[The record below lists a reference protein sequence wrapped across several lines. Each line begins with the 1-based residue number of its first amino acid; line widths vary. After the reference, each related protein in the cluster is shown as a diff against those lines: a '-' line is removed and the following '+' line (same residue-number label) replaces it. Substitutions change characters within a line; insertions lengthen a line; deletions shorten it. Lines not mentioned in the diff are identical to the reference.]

1 MDTGARL
8 PVVDSAAERRREVV
22 VVGSGIAGLV
32 TALSAVSGPEPV
44 RPNVTIVTKGAID
57 ESNTRYAQGGIAA
70 AWFPDDSAAAHASD
84 TLRAGA
90 GLADAAAV
98 DVLTSEGAGAID
110 ALIGWG
116 VTFDRVSGDHGSS
129 DRGVGAPASSA
140 RVSSDHASTN
150 PEATY
155 ARGLE
160 AAHSVARV
168 LHAGGDQTGAE
179 IERALVAAVRG
190 AGIRVVENAALVD
203 VVVHPSSAADSRV
216 ARVAGVSLL
225 RGAPEPDRDDGLLE
239 FVPAD
244 DVVIATGGAGQLFA
258 HTTNPGVA
266 TGDGVA
272 AAWRA
277 GAEVADLEFVQF
289 HPTTLDA
296 PGNFLISEA
305 VRGEGAVLLGADG
318 DRFMTRVHD
327 DAELAPRD
335 IVARAIAAQMARQ
348 GGAPVLLDA
357 TALGAEFL
365 ARRFP
370 GIDRATRALGLDW
383 AHQPLPITP
392 AAHYSMGGIVT
403 DLDGRTNVPGL
414 WAVGE
419 AARTGVHGANRLAS
433 NSLLEGAVFGM
444 RVGRML
450 GEPASASL
458 VSPRTSAAT
467 VGAAGAVG
475 AVEAA
480 GEPASFDRAALQRIM
495 WERVGLL
502 RDEAGLLAAS
512 AELAR
517 MMAPAALDRCRVEDR
532 NLLDLA
538 RLTVAA
544 ALARTESRGA
554 HSRSDIPETRPGLAR
569 PLVSATRP
577 PASAVVPQT
586 LPANAESSSG
596 EPASAGSAVRT
607 TDDARGSDT
616 SGSPD
621 SLRVDHLGRSAARGS
636 AVPHDPAQPHDPTEP
651 HDRSVPLEHSEPR
664 DRSDPRDT
672 SDTEKTSA
680 C

>member
-1 MDTGARL
+1 VDGGERRL
-8 PVVDSAAERRREVV
+8 VGSSVGERRREVL

-32 TALSAVSGPEPV
+32 AALSAVSGPEPV
-44 RPNVTIVTKGAID
+44 RPNVTIVTKGAMD
-57 ESNTRYAQGGIAA
+57 ESNTRYAQGGVAA

-98 DVLTSEGAGAID
+98 DVLTGEGASAID

-116 VTFDRVSGDHGSS
+116 VEFDRASVEGGGGECGSGERDGGGH
-129 DRGVGAPASSA
+129 R
-140 RVSSDHASTN
+140 
-150 PEATY
+150 EATY

-179 IERALVAAVRG
+179 IERALVSAVRA
-190 AGIRVVENAALVD
+190 AGIRVIENTVLVD
-203 VVVHPSSAADSRV
+203 VVVDSRSAADSRV
-216 ARVAGVSLL
+216 ARVAGVSIL
-225 RGAPEPDRDDGLLE
+225 RGSAQTDSGFGSLE
-239 FVPAD
+239 FLPAD

-266 TGDGVA
+266 TGDGVV

-370 GIDRATRALGLDW
+370 GIDRATRALGFDW
-383 AHQPLPITP
+383 AQQPLPITP

-433 NSLLEGAVFGM
+433 NSLLEGAVFGL

-450 GEPASASL
+450 GEPVSGPVASL
-458 VSPRTSAAT
+458 RASEAT
-467 VGAAGAVG
+467 TRAAGQPAESGQDRADNGVAVIDQ
-475 AVEAA
+475 AA
-480 GEPASFDRAALQRIM
+480 AFDKPTIFDRAVLQQIM

-512 AELAR
+512 TELDR
-517 MMAPAALDRCRVEDR
+517 MIAPAARDRRSVEDR

-569 PLVSATRP
+569 PIL
-577 PASAVVPQT
+577 
-586 LPANAESSSG
+586 
-596 EPASAGSAVRT
+596 
-607 TDDARGSDT
+607 
-616 SGSPD
+616 
-621 SLRVDHLGRSAARGS
+621 SAARPSVTAAAPAASYQLDSRVTGGPRDIIHS
-636 AVPHDPAQPHDPTEP
+636 IEPSDLGEHSDPSERTEP
-651 HDRSVPLEHSEPR
+651 H

>member
-1 MDTGARL
+1 MDGGERRLVGSSAGAR
-8 PVVDSAAERRREVV
+8 PREVL

-32 TALSAVSGPEPV
+32 AALSAVSGPEPV
-44 RPNVTIVTKGAID
+44 RSNVTIVTKGAMD
-57 ESNTRYAQGGIAA
+57 ESNTRYAQGGVAA

-98 DVLTSEGAGAID
+98 DVLTGEGASAID

-116 VTFDRVSGDHGSS
+116 VEFDRASGEGDGGECGSGE
-129 DRGVGAPASSA
+129 RGDGGGGGH
-140 RVSSDHASTN
+140 R
-150 PEATY
+150 EATY

-179 IERALVAAVRG
+179 IERALVAAVRA
-190 AGIRVVENAALVD
+190 AGIRVIENAVLVD
-203 VVVHPSSAADSRV
+203 VVVDSRFEADSRV
-216 ARVAGVSLL
+216 ARVAGVSIL
-225 RGAPEPDRDDGLLE
+225 RESTQTDNGFGSLE
-239 FVPAD
+239 FLPAD
-244 DVVIATGGAGQLFA
+244 DVVMATGGAGQLFA

-370 GIDRATRALGLDW
+370 GIDRATRALGFDW
-383 AHQPLPITP
+383 AQQPLPITP

-450 GEPASASL
+450 GEPVAGPVA
-458 VSPRTSAAT
+458 SPRASEAT
-467 VGAAGAVG
+467 TRAAGQPAVPAQDRADNG
-475 AVEAA
+475 VAVIDQAA
-480 GEPASFDRAALQRIM
+480 AFDKPTIFDRAALQQIM

-512 AELAR
+512 TELDR
-517 MMAPAALDRCRVEDR
+517 MIAPAALDRRSVEDR

-569 PLVSATRP
+569 PLVSAARP
-577 PASAVVPQT
+577 SATAAAPAATDRFDSRVPAGQRDIIHSIE
-586 LPANAESSSG
+586 PSDPG
-596 EPASAGSAVRT
+596 ER
-607 TDDARGSDT
+607 SDP
-616 SGSPD
+616 SE
-621 SLRVDHLGRSAARGS
+621 R
-636 AVPHDPAQPHDPTEP
+636 TEP
-651 HDRSVPLEHSEPR
+651 H

>member
-1 MDTGARL
+1 MNRGERGLAG
-8 PVVDSAAERRREVV
+8 DSAGERRREVI

-70 AWFPDDSAAAHASD
+70 AWFPDDSAAAHAAD
-84 TLRAGA
+84 TVRAGA

-98 DVLTSEGAGAID
+98 DVLTGEGASAID

-116 VTFDRVSGDHGSS
+116 VQFDRGGEDLGGS
-129 DRGVGAPASSA
+129 DRVISKG
-140 RVSSDHASTN
+140 
-150 PEATY
+150 EATY

-160 AAHSVARV
+160 AAHSAARV
-168 LHAGGDQTGAE
+168 LHAGGDRTGAE
-179 IERALVAAVRG
+179 IERALVAAVRA
-190 AGIRVVENAALVD
+190 AGIRVIENAVLVD
-203 VVVHPSSAADSRV
+203 VVMDSSSAADSRV
-216 ARVAGVSLL
+216 ARVAGVSIL
-225 RGAPEPDRDDGLLE
+225 RDATQPRRDEGLLG
-239 FVPAD
+239 FLSAD

-258 HTTNPGVA
+258 HTTNPDVA

-348 GGAPVLLDA
+348 SGTPVLLDA

-370 GIDRATRALGLDW
+370 GIDRATRALGFDW
-383 AHQPLPITP
+383 ARQPLPITP

-450 GEPASASL
+450 NEHVSAS
-458 VSPRTSAAT
+458 VA
-467 VGAAGAVG
+467 AVG
-475 AVEAA
+475 APRAAALAA
-480 GEPASFDRAALQRIM
+480 GQSAPFDRAALQRIM

-502 RDEAGLLAAS
+502 RDEAGLRAAS
-512 AELAR
+512 ADLDR
-517 MMAPAALDRCRVEDR
+517 MIAPPALDRRSVEDR

-538 RLTVAA
+538 RLTVAG

-569 PLVSATRP
+569 PLVSAARP
-577 PASAVVPQT
+577 PAPASAPGTSVVST
-586 LPANAESSSG
+586 ALVG
-596 EPASAGSAVRT
+596 EPALS
-607 TDDARGSDT
+607 
-616 SGSPD
+616 
-621 SLRVDHLGRSAARGS
+621 
-636 AVPHDPAQPHDPTEP
+636 EP
-651 HDRSVPLEHSEPR
+651 HDQKPVAHSEQHEHSEPH

>member
-1 MDTGARL
+1 MRALAGG
-8 PVVDSAAERRREVV
+8 SAGERRREVL

-84 TLRAGA
+84 TVRAGA

-98 DVLTSEGAGAID
+98 DVLTGEGAGAID

-116 VTFDRVSGDHGSS
+116 VRFDRDTAGHGSS
-129 DRGVGAPASSA
+129 DRGVSKG
-140 RVSSDHASTN
+140 
-150 PEATY
+150 EATY

-168 LHAGGDQTGAE
+168 LHAGGDRTGAE
-179 IERALVAAVRG
+179 IERALVAAVRAG
-190 AGIRVVENAALVD
+190 GIRVIENAVLVD
-203 VVVHPSSAADSRV
+203 VVMDSSSAADSRV
-216 ARVAGVSLL
+216 ARVAGVSIL
-225 RGAPEPDRDDGLLE
+225 RDATQPRRDVIGSDRAGGTSNRAVDETGRPSHPSDVLKDASADGSLE
-239 FVPAD
+239 FLPAD

-370 GIDRATRALGLDW
+370 GIDRATRALGFDW
-383 AHQPLPITP
+383 AQQPLPITP
-392 AAHYSMGGIVT
+392 AAHYSMGGTVT

-450 GEPASASL
+450 GEPVSGPAA
-458 VSPRTSAAT
+458 SPRASEAT
-467 VGAAGAVG
+467 TRAAGQPAVPG
-475 AVEAA
+475 QDLADNGVAA
-480 GEPASFDRAALQRIM
+480 IDQAAALDRPTIFDRAALQRIM

-512 AELAR
+512 ADLDR
-517 MMAPAALDRCRVEDR
+517 MIAPVALDRRSVEDR

-554 HSRSDIPETRPGLAR
+554 HSRVDIPETRPGLAR
-569 PLVSATRP
+569 PIV
-577 PASAVVPQT
+577 
-586 LPANAESSSG
+586 
-596 EPASAGSAVRT
+596 
-607 TDDARGSDT
+607 
-616 SGSPD
+616 
-621 SLRVDHLGRSAARGS
+621 SAARPS
-636 AVPHDPAQPHDPTEP
+636 ATVAAPAPTDRLDSRVQAGPLDIIHSIEPSDPG
-651 HDRSVPLEHSEPR
+651 EHSVASEH
-664 DRSDPRDT
+664 SDPRDPSDPREP

>member
-1 MDTGARL
+1 
-8 PVVDSAAERRREVV
+8 VDGGERGLAADAAGERRREVL

-98 DVLTSEGAGAID
+98 DVLTGEGASAID

-116 VTFDRVSGDHGSS
+116 VRFDRDTTDHGSS
-129 DRGVGAPASSA
+129 DRGVSDPAGTDRASSK
-140 RVSSDHASTN
+140 RVISN
-150 PEATY
+150 REETY

-179 IERALVAAVRG
+179 IERALVAAVRA
-190 AGIRVVENAALVD
+190 AGIRVIENAVLADIVVD
-203 VVVHPSSAADSRV
+203 SRSVADSRV

-225 RGAPEPDRDDGLLE
+225 RGVPEPNRDGGLLE

-370 GIDRATRALGLDW
+370 GIDRATRALSLDW
-383 AHQPLPITP
+383 AQQPLPITP

-450 GEPASASL
+450 GEPASASVASL
-458 VSPRTSAAT
+458 RTAAANVS
-467 VGAAGAVG
+467 
-475 AVEAA
+475 AA
-480 GEPASFDRAALQRIM
+480 GEPAPFDRAALQRIM
-495 WERVGLL
+495 WEQVGLL

-512 AELAR
+512 TDLDR
-517 MMAPAALDRCRVEDR
+517 MIAPAALDRRSVEDR

-554 HSRSDIPETRPGLAR
+554 HSRSDIPETRPGQAR
-569 PLVSATRP
+569 PFVAAARPSASTSVLGTSFVSTA
-577 PASAVVPQT
+577 
-586 LPANAESSSG
+586 LSG
-596 EPASAGSAVRT
+596 EPALTKPSDQETETPTAL
-607 TDDARGSDT
+607 DASVAAATRIDQIDQST
-616 SGSPD
+616 A
-621 SLRVDHLGRSAARGS
+621 RVLA
-636 AVPHDPAQPHDPTEP
+636 
-651 HDRSVPLEHSEPR
+651 
-664 DRSDPRDT
+664 DPRDT

>member
-1 MDTGARL
+1 MPGLTG
-8 PVVDSAAERRREVV
+8 DSAGERQREVI

-32 TALSAVSGPEPV
+32 TALSAVSGAERGLGLGCE
-44 RPNVTIVTKGAID
+44 RPSVTIVTKGVID
-57 ESNTRYAQGGIAA
+57 DSNTRYAQGGIAA
-70 AWFPDDSAAAHASD
+70 AWFPDDSAASHAAD

-90 GLADAAAV
+90 GLADAVAV
-98 DVLTSEGAGAID
+98 GVLTADGAGAID

-116 VTFDRVSGDHGSS
+116 VRFDRT
-129 DRGVGAPASSA
+129 GAQVDAP
-140 RVSSDHASTN
+140 
-150 PEATY
+150 Y

-179 IERALVAAVRG
+179 IERALVRAVRA
-190 AGIRVVENAALVD
+190 AGIRVIENAVLVD
-203 VVVHPSSAADSRV
+203 VVRDSASASHSRV
-216 ARVAGVSLL
+216 ARVAGVSIL
-225 RGAPEPDRDDGLLE
+225 REAATADDGGPGQNSVE
-239 FVPAD
+239 FLPAD

-258 HTTNPGVA
+258 HTTNPRGA

-335 IVARAIAAQMARQ
+335 IVARAIAAQMVRQ
-348 GGAPVLLDA
+348 NSQPVLLDA
-357 TALGAEFL
+357 TALGAGFL
-365 ARRFP
+365 AQRFP
-370 GIDRATRALGLDW
+370 GIDRATRALGFDW
-383 AHQPLPITP
+383 AQQPLPITP

-444 RVGRML
+444 RVGRMV
-450 GEPASASL
+450 GQPVTAPGASL
-458 VSPRTSAAT
+458 RASGASDP
-467 VGAAGAVG
+467 AAGQ
-475 AVEAA
+475 
-480 GEPASFDRAALQRIM
+480 PSIFDRAALQRIM

-502 RDEAGLLAAS
+502 RDEGGLRAAS
-512 AELAR
+512 AELER
-517 MMAPAALDRCRVEDR
+517 MTAPAALDERSVEDR
-532 NLLDLA
+532 NLLDLG

-544 ALARTESRGA
+544 ALARPESRGA

-569 PLVSATRP
+569 AIVSAARLR
-577 PASAVVPQT
+577 ADQLDSSAPQ
-586 LPANAESSSG
+586 
-596 EPASAGSAVRT
+596 EPAS
-607 TDDARGSDT
+607 
-616 SGSPD
+616 
-621 SLRVDHLGRSAARGS
+621 
-636 AVPHDPAQPHDPTEP
+636 PHTHREP
-651 HDRSVPLEHSEPR
+651 REHSEAHDTLNPR
-664 DRSDPRDT
+664 DP

>member
-1 MDTGARL
+1 MDRGERALAADAAGA
-8 PVVDSAAERRREVV
+8 RRREVI

-32 TALSAVSGPEPV
+32 AALSAVSGPEPV

-70 AWFPDDSAAAHASD
+70 AWFPDDSAAAHAAD
-84 TLRAGA
+84 TMRAGA

-98 DVLTSEGAGAID
+98 DVLTGEGASAID

-116 VTFDRVSGDHGSS
+116 VQFDRGGEDLS
-129 DRGVGAPASSA
+129 DRVIGKGEAP
-140 RVSSDHASTN
+140 
-150 PEATY
+150 Y

-168 LHAGGDQTGAE
+168 LHAGGDRTGAE
-179 IERALVAAVRG
+179 IERALVAAVRA
-190 AGIRVVENAALVD
+190 AGIRVIENAVLVD
-203 VVVHPSSAADSRV
+203 VVMDSSSAADSRI
-216 ARVAGVSLL
+216 ARVAGVSIL
-225 RGAPEPDRDDGLLE
+225 RDATQPRRDEGLLE
-239 FVPAD
+239 FLSAD

-258 HTTNPGVA
+258 HTTNPDVA

-305 VRGEGAVLLGADG
+305 VRGEGAVLLGVDG

-348 GGAPVLLDA
+348 SGKPVLLDA

-370 GIDRATRALGLDW
+370 GIDRATRALGVDW
-383 AHQPLPITP
+383 ARQPLPITP

-450 GEPASASL
+450 KEHVSAC
-458 VSPRTSAAT
+458 VA
-467 VGAAGAVG
+467 AVG
-475 AVEAA
+475 APGAAALAA
-480 GEPASFDRAALQRIM
+480 GQPAPFDRAALQRIM

-502 RDEAGLLAAS
+502 RDEAGLRAAS
-512 AELAR
+512 ADLDR
-517 MMAPAALDRCRVEDR
+517 MIAPPALDRRSVEDR

-569 PLVSATRP
+569 PLVSAARQSSS
-577 PASAVVPQT
+577 ASAPGTSVGLMALV
-586 LPANAESSSG
+586 G
-596 EPASAGSAVRT
+596 EPALS
-607 TDDARGSDT
+607 
-616 SGSPD
+616 
-621 SLRVDHLGRSAARGS
+621 
-636 AVPHDPAQPHDPTEP
+636 EP
-651 HDRSVPLEHSEPR
+651 RDQKSVAHSEQHEHSEPH

>member
-1 MDTGARL
+1 MPGLTG
-8 PVVDSAAERRREVV
+8 DSAGERQREVI

-32 TALSAVSGPEPV
+32 TALSAVSGAELGLGLGSE
-44 RPNVTIVTKGAID
+44 RASVTIVTKGVID

-70 AWFPDDSAAAHASD
+70 AWFPDDSAASHAAD

-90 GLADAAAV
+90 GLADAVAV
-98 DVLTSEGAGAID
+98 GVLTADGAGAID

-116 VTFDRVSGDHGSS
+116 VRFDRT
-129 DRGVGAPASSA
+129 GAQVDAP
-140 RVSSDHASTN
+140 
-150 PEATY
+150 Y

-179 IERALVAAVRG
+179 IERALVRAVRA
-190 AGIRVVENAALVD
+190 AGIRVIENAVLVD
-203 VVVHPSSAADSRV
+203 VVRDSTSASDSRV
-216 ARVAGVSLL
+216 ARVAGVSIL
-225 RGAPEPDRDDGLLE
+225 REAATADDGGPGQNSVE
-239 FVPAD
+239 FLPAD
-244 DVVIATGGAGQLFA
+244 DVIIATGGAGQLFA
-258 HTTNPGVA
+258 HTTNPRGA

-335 IVARAIAAQMARQ
+335 IVARAIAAQMVRQ
-348 GGAPVLLDA
+348 NGQPVLLDA

-365 ARRFP
+365 AQRFP
-370 GIDRATRALGLDW
+370 GIDRATRALGFDW
-383 AHQPLPITP
+383 AQQPLPITP

-444 RVGRML
+444 RVGRMVRQPVTAP
-450 GEPASASL
+450 GASL
-458 VSPRTSAAT
+458 RASGASDP
-467 VGAAGAVG
+467 AAGQ
-475 AVEAA
+475 
-480 GEPASFDRAALQRIM
+480 PSIFDRAALQRIM

-502 RDEAGLLAAS
+502 RDEGGLRAAS
-512 AELAR
+512 AELER
-517 MMAPAALDRCRVEDR
+517 MTAPAALDERSVEDR
-532 NLLDLA
+532 NLLDLG

-544 ALARTESRGA
+544 ALARPESRGA

-569 PLVSATRP
+569 AIV
-577 PASAVVPQT
+577 
-586 LPANAESSSG
+586 
-596 EPASAGSAVRT
+596 
-607 TDDARGSDT
+607 
-616 SGSPD
+616 
-621 SLRVDHLGRSAARGS
+621 SAARLRADQLDSS
-636 AVPHDPAQPHDPTEP
+636 APQESASPHIH
-651 HDRSVPLEHSEPR
+651 REPR
-664 DRSDPRDT
+664 AHAESHDTLNPRDPSDPREP